1 MMKGSHSAH
10 RRIPEILSS
19 ANPLLKNFRKSLAEG
34 VSHQGWLAVE
44 GPFLVEEALRAKESA
59 HIHSVLVSDEGLE
72 RLATLVEHLPHDADV
87 ARVSDALFRRVAE
100 TETPQGIA
108 ALVEL
113 KRPTLDSIL
122 REPRVLLLVA
132 CGLQDPGN
140 LGTLLRSAQA
150 FGASAL
156 ITLEATVSPFNP
168 KAMRASSGAV
178 FHVPSFAG
186 AEPGALFTK
195 LRAAR
200 VRMIAADPHS
210 PQRISE
216 ADLRGPLAILIGQEA
231 AGLSPEIAS
240 QADLRVSVPLRAGMD
255 SLNAATAASIF
266 LYEAAR
272 QRNFHY

>member
-1 MMKGSHSAH
+1 M
-10 RRIPEILSS
+10 
-19 ANPLLKNFRKSLAEG
+19 
-34 VSHQGWLAVE
+34 
-44 GPFLVEEALRAKESA
+44 
-59 HIHSVLVSDEGLE
+59 LVSEEGLE
-72 RLATLVEHLPHDADV
+72 RLKPLVEHLPADAEV

-100 TETPQGIA
+100 TENPQGIA

-113 KRPTLDSIL
+113 KRPTLESIL
-122 REPRVLLLVA
+122 REPQVLLVVA

-140 LGTLLRSAQA
+140 LGTIHRSAQA

-156 ITLEATVSPFNP
+156 VTLEATVSPYNP
-168 KAMRASSGAV
+168 KAMRASAGAV

-200 VRMIAADPHS
+200 VRMIAADPHA

-240 QADLRVSVPLRAGMD
+240 QADVRLSVPLRAGMD

-272 QRNFHY
+272 QRNFQR